1 MKTLERPRILTPKG
15 LVAPARGLAI
25 PTEGIAVMDGRDA
38 TVYVGAGVA
47 DRAVDRLKV
56 ARRKWRRG
64 MRPLPE
70 ICGGAVSAKWYGQA
84 IMQAFGSGSSGGAP
98 NIDFLSDSMKV
109 MLTTSTYVPD
119 QDAHVFKSDVTNEI
133 SGTGYSAGGTAL
145 ATKTLGY
152 TSGTNVI
159 KFDADDTAWASS
171 TLVARIAPLY
181 DATPSTDATR
191 PLMIYVDFGA
201 DVSTTNGTLT
211 IVWDSAGIC
220 TITPA

>member
-1 MKTLERPRILTPKG
+1 MLQTLEHPGLIVPSEG
-15 LVAPARGLAI
+15 LVLA
-25 PTEGIAVMDGRDA
+25 DGRNA
-38 TVYVGAGVA
+38 SVYLGEAA
-47 DRAVDRLKV
+47 SQRAVDGLKR
-56 ARRKWRRG
+56 ARMRYRRG

-70 ICGGAVSAKWYGQA
+70 IAGGAVSSKWYGQA
-84 IMQAFGSGSSGGAP
+84 IMQAFGSGSSGNAP
-98 NIDFLSDSMKV
+98 NIDFLSDSIKT
-109 MLTTSTYVPD
+109 MLTTSSYVPD

-159 KFDADDTAWASS
+159 KFDADDVAWASS
-171 TLVARIAPLY
+171 TLTARIAVIY

-191 PLMIYVDFGA
+191 PLMVFIDFGA
-201 DVSTTNGTLT
+201 DVSTTNGTFT
-211 IVWDSAGIC
+211 IVFDSAGIC